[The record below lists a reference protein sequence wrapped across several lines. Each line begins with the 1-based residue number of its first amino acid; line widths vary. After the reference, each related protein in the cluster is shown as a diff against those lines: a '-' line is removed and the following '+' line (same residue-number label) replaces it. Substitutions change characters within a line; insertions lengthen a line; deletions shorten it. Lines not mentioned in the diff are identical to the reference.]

1 MKKLNSD
8 VSNNEAGG
16 SAERAIVSLCEG
28 MAGPTGSFV
37 AANTAGTAVTSIIG
51 PTGNTANTTTT
62 SNTEHAGETKPAWS
76 SYICNSPR
84 FEDKKLVLEHI
95 LYEFHMYLWTT
106 KNLLGSGFSKGNFK
120 YEIKNTIIHDIIYIA
135 QKISLRNILYFFYP
149 KTCKSSDIC
158 FTKFF
163 KKTVTGETHLF
174 AGTRFGTYFTD
185 VCGIPYW
192 NTDKCITNML
202 HKIIAHLTDTRI
214 NWSDIEE
221 NYEYILGKQEIQ
233 GGVYTNV
240 KDAVKDFL
248 NAIQENQGK
257 DIIYKYIATDD
268 SRQPKDIAEEL
279 KTTRIQNFI
288 KSINNL
294 L

>member
-76 SYICNSPR
+76 SYIYNGPC

-135 QKISLRNILYFFYP
+135 QKISLRNILYFF
-149 KTCKSSDIC
+149 
-158 FTKFF
+158 
-163 KKTVTGETHLF
+163 
-174 AGTRFGTYFTD
+174 
-185 VCGIPYW
+185 
-192 NTDKCITNML
+192 
-202 HKIIAHLTDTRI
+202 IIKHVNR
-214 NWSDIEE
+214 
-221 NYEYILGKQEIQ
+221 
-233 GGVYTNV
+233 
-240 KDAVKDFL
+240 
-248 NAIQENQGK
+248 
-257 DIIYKYIATDD
+257 ATFV
-268 SRQPKDIAEEL
+268 L
-279 KTTRIQNFI
+279 QNFLR
-288 KSINNL
+288 KQ
-294 L
+294 